1 MDELMKPNACYVNV
15 VVELIQQGLLHG
27 VFGITKSLFT
37 RRCYDTMPKGLGAGI
52 LVSQIP
58 SPALFRYLYEL
69 DMMDRECFLKDFSPG
84 IGMVVAVPAE
94 RYGSAVDVIKKHH
107 KCYCLGKIQKD
118 TDHPDEKVWME
129 GAMKW

>member
-1 MDELMKPNACYVNV
+1 
-15 VVELIQQGLLHG
+15 
-27 VFGITKSLFT
+27 
-37 RRCYDTMPKGLGAGI
+37 MPKGLGAGI